1 MLFYALALSLV
12 LTGTNDTFDVF
23 TDKGDLFVRAGKNK
37 GLKMGSEVKLLGEK
51 IGDTDERRVVGKANV
66 IEIYDTIAR
75 VVPDDEG
82 KKAKPVAARIGE
94 DSTAAPAAQAAPAAA
109 AKPAGCSDA
118 KPNAPQISQHWGMT
132 NDHFFG
138 KCCGTKVE
146 VVTHGTTMGASLK
159 LIVDDKTTEEQE
171 PFSGNTVTLRGTAS
185 NGSKE
190 AVEIVVGGYGGD
202 YRLKVNGQGCE
213 LVHD

>member
-1 MLFYALALSLV
+1 MLIHALALSLV
-12 LTGTNDTFDVF
+12 LGGTTDTFDVF
-23 TDKGDLFVRAGKNK
+23 QDKGDLFVRAGKNK
-37 GLKMGSEVKLLGEK
+37 GLKMGAEVKLLGDK

-66 IEIYDTIAR
+66 IEVFDTIAR

-82 KKAKPVAARIGE
+82 KKSKPVAARLGE
-94 DSTAAPAAQAAPAAA
+94 DVSAAPAAAAAA
-109 AKPAGCSDA
+109 AKPAGCADA

-159 LIVDDKTTEEQE
+159 LVVDGKTAEEQE
-171 PFSGNTVTLRGTAS
+171 PFSGNTVTLHGTAG
-185 NGSKE
+185 NGSKV
-190 AVEIVVGGYGGD
+190 AVEIVVGAYGGD
-202 YRLKVNGQGCE
+202 YRLRVNGQGCE